1 MFISCYA
8 SGSAGNLYKIENN
21 KTTLLI
27 ECGLPMKDIR
37 HCLGTTIDNVEA
49 VLLTHE
55 HKDHSKA
62 IHEFLRLGID
72 IFIPAKEQ
80 RLPVGRRKAPT
91 CILSKVK
98 RYFLLA
104 I

>member
-8 SGSAGNLYKIENN
+8 SGSAGNLYKIESN

-37 HCLGTTIDNVEA
+37 HCLGTTIDDVKA

-55 HKDHSKA
+55 HKDHSRA
-62 IHEFLRLGID
+62 IHEFLKLGID
-72 IFIPAKEQ
+72 LYQQ
-80 RLPVGRRKAPT
+80 RNSNFLWGGEKPIRAFYRK
-91 CILSKVK
+91 
-98 RYFLLA
+98 
-104 I
+104 

>member
-8 SGSAGNLYKIENN
+8 SGSAGNLYKIESN

-37 HCLGTTIDNVEA
+37 HCLGTTIDDVKA

-55 HKDHSKA
+55 HKDHSRA
-62 IHEFLRLGID
+62 IHEFLKLGNLYQ
-72 IFIPAKEQ
+72 Q
-80 RLPVGRRKAPT
+80 RNSDFLWGGEKPIRAFYRK
-91 CILSKVK
+91 
-98 RYFLLA
+98 
-104 I
+104 

>member
-8 SGSAGNLYKIENN
+8 SGSAGNLYKIESN

-37 HCLGTTIDNVEA
+37 HCLGTTIDDVKA

-55 HKDHSKA
+55 HKDHSRA
-62 IHEFLRLGID
+62 IHEFLKLGID
-72 IFIPAKEQ
+72 IYTSKEQ
-80 RLPVGRRKAPT
+80 RFPVGRRKAHT

-98 RYFLLA
+98 RYFLLV

>member
-8 SGSAGNLYKIENN
+8 SGSAGNLYKIESN
-21 KTTLLI
+21 KTTTLLI

-62 IHEFLRLGID
+62 IHEFLNLYQ
-72 IFIPAKEQ
+72 Q
-80 RLPVGRRKAPT
+80 RNSDCLRGGEKPLRAFYRK
-91 CILSKVK
+91 
-98 RYFLLA
+98 
-104 I
+104 

>member
-72 IFIPAKEQ
+72 NLYQQ
-80 RLPVGRRKAPT
+80 RNSDCLWGGEKPLRAFYRK
-91 CILSKVK
+91 
-98 RYFLLA
+98 
-104 I
+104 